1 MTQNIENLS
10 FWRPAGCA
18 LLALL
23 GTWSH
28 MPSQARAQGAK
39 DWFDAITVSGQIE
52 GGIDA
57 NPARPADGN
66 NFGRLIGDRAT
77 QALLDQV
84 TITIA
89 KTVDQTSSSYQAGFL
104 LRGLYGADARYY
116 NIAGISDRALTGR
129 NQVVPAQAHLDLH
142 LPWLTRH
149 GLDMQA
155 GILAAPMGVET
166 LDPAMRPFYTLA
178 YTTEYSTP
186 FEHVGAMVQFHA
198 TDRWDIL
205 FGVDTGNQVS
215 FGRGDDNDAAA
226 GYFGLAGNG
235 LAGGRLSLLYLSRVG
250 PEDAVRALGPR
261 ANGAQRFWNDLD
273 MTFKVDDRL
282 SLTGEFNAMHDEGLR
297 ADTVSFVGFLGY
309 RLTPTLTVNYRGEI
323 YRDNTGQFV
332 TGFLGDAAYMR
343 ALLGEPAATRTAPP
357 TTYGALTLGV
367 TWHPTLG
374 RPFKLFEIR
383 PEIRFDRSLNGTTP
397 FNGLRNAGMFAFG
410 GDALLGF

>member
-1 MTQNIENLS
+1 
-10 FWRPAGCA
+10 
-18 LLALL
+18 
-23 GTWSH
+23 

-129 NQVVPAQAHLDLH
+129 NQVMPAQAHLDLH

-166 LDPAMRPFYTLA
+166 LDPAMRSFYTLA

-215 FGRGDDNDAAA
+215 FGHGDDNDAAA

>member
-1 MTQNIENLS
+1 
-10 FWRPAGCA
+10 
-18 LLALL
+18 
-23 GTWSH
+23 

-39 DWFDAITVSGQIE
+39 DWFDAITVSGQVE

-77 QALLDQV
+77 QALLDQI

-129 NQVVPAQAHLDLH
+129 NQVMPAQAHLDLH
-142 LPWLTRH
+142 LPWLIRH

-332 TGFLGDAAYMR
+332 TSFLGDAAYMR